1 MIVRAGDT
9 RDAGP
14 IPVSGGRMGGG
25 AQPVHCLRN
34 TINDGWSPGRK
45 HFYQVLQQTRRWH
58 LVHLSSLDILDHF
71 YFLIYLNAC
80 PQNVFVACYAVV
92 CKSMI
97 LLVSGA
103 ELIPAEG
110 PPPPAIVT
118 GPCAA
123 SSHHTG
129 PVLTSTI
136 DHYSPIEISEIL
148 KSLLDPA
155 RARDNDAALC
165 CCVIGREIPHPAAA
179 ILQLSWAELVFSFLV
194 LRNVRRLP
202 TKYEV
207 AWKPSINT
215 TISHR
220 YWITLEIFVH
230 SRKNIVTA
238 SGEWMEAM

>member
-1 MIVRAGDT
+1 MYSKRICGMFCSCVQKYDLISVRCRVDT
-9 RDAGP
+9 
-14 IPVSGGRMGGG
+14 GRG
-25 AQPVHCLRN
+25 AATTGHC
-34 TINDGWSPGRK
+34 
-45 HFYQVLQQTRRWH
+45 HRR
-58 LVHLSSLDILDHF
+58 V
-71 YFLIYLNAC
+71 
-80 PQNVFVACYAVV
+80 P
-92 CKSMI
+92 
-97 LLVSGA
+97 
-103 ELIPAEG
+103 
-110 PPPPAIVT
+110 

-129 PVLTSTI
+129 PVLTITI

-230 SRKNIVTA
+230 SRKNIGTA

>member
-1 MIVRAGDT
+1 MFCSCVQKYDLISVRCRVET
-9 RDAGP
+9 
-14 IPVSGGRMGGG
+14 GRG
-25 AQPVHCLRN
+25 AATTGHCHR
-34 TINDGWSPGRK
+34 GVP
-45 HFYQVLQQTRRWH
+45 
-58 LVHLSSLDILDHF
+58 
-71 YFLIYLNAC
+71 
-80 PQNVFVACYAVV
+80 
-92 CKSMI
+92 
-97 LLVSGA
+97 
-103 ELIPAEG
+103 
-110 PPPPAIVT
+110 

-155 RARDNDAALC
+155 RARDNNAALC

-207 AWKPSINT
+207 A
-215 TISHR
+215 
-220 YWITLEIFVH
+220 
-230 SRKNIVTA
+230 
-238 SGEWMEAM
+238 

>member
-1 MIVRAGDT
+1 MA
-9 RDAGP
+9 
-14 IPVSGGRMGGG
+14 S
-25 AQPVHCLRN
+25 
-34 TINDGWSPGRK
+34 
-45 HFYQVLQQTRRWH
+45 
-58 LVHLSSLDILDHF
+58 
-71 YFLIYLNAC
+71 
-80 PQNVFVACYAVV
+80 YAVV

-148 KSLLDPA
+148 KSVLDPA

-179 ILQLSWAELVFSFLV
+179 ILQLSWAAACIQFPRFE
-194 LRNVRRLP
+194 
-202 TKYEV
+202 KCE
-207 AWKPSINT
+207 
-215 TISHR
+215 
-220 YWITLEIFVH
+220 
-230 SRKNIVTA
+230 TA
-238 SGEWMEAM
+238 ANQI